1 MMQLVEGCSRDH
13 APDFAE
19 RSVAT
24 DAFVVCAQSQPNSA
38 AAPLD
43 GLRQRAIVD
52 DFAAD
57 CRQAADFVQR
67 FWADQNAAARCSGG
81 LLPVRCDPAWRVK
94 HEEEEYESRYK
105 GFLRRCFASQAHHV
119 GDEVARPRLRYS
131 HQFRHG
137 VLSMPNI

>member
-43 GLRQRAIVD
+43 GLRQGAIVD
-52 DFAAD
+52 NFAAD
-57 CRQAADFVQR
+57 RRQAADFFQS
-67 FWADQNAAARCSGG
+67 FWADQNAAARCSRG
-81 LLPVRCDPAWRVK
+81 LLPVQCDPAWWIK
-94 HEEEEYESRYK
+94 HEEEEYEGRYQDL
-105 GFLRRCFASQAHHV
+105 LRRCFASQPHHV
-119 GDEVARPRLRYS
+119 RG
-131 HQFRHG
+131 
-137 VLSMPNI
+137 